1 MCRTGG
7 GSASLFYYGAFG
19 CGRLMKFLKTVAD
32 AFRIFL
38 CEKSGVRMTGN
49 VKSMKDSPRDVGPA
63 GVSEGYCRMK
73 PSFRAVR
80 MVGIRRIFR

>member
-1 MCRTGG
+1 
-7 GSASLFYYGAFG
+7 
-19 CGRLMKFLKTVAD
+19 MKFLKKTVAD

-38 CEKSGVRMTGN
+38 CKKSGVRMTGN